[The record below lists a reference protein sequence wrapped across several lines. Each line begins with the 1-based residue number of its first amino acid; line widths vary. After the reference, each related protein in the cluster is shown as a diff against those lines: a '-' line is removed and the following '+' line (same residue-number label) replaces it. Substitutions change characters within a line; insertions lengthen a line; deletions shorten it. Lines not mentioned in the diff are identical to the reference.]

1 MKRVTWA
8 SISIAMLLA
17 CVLFIDCATTQEAT
31 WKTLPEI
38 TKTTYEQSWSIV
50 VGVITEKYDLE
61 ITDAASGYLR
71 TAWKVKKDFLNQDDS
86 RTRISVRLESKT
98 PLKFKIRA
106 EKEAKNLADEWTP
119 KGNDEQLEKAM
130 LEELSARLK

>member
-1 MKRVTWA
+1 MRK
-8 SISIAMLLA
+8 IAALFMLCLF
-17 CVLFIDCATTQEAT
+17 CVAFIGCATTKEAT
-31 WKTLPEI
+31 WKTLPEV
-38 TKTTYEQSWSIV
+38 TKTSYEQSWAIV
-50 VGVITEKYDLE
+50 VGVVTEKYDLE
-61 ITDAASGYLR
+61 VTDATSGYLR

-106 EKEAKNLADEWTP
+106 EKEAKNLADQWSP

-130 LEELSARLK
+130 LEELTGRLK